1 MVRNKVGE
9 NMLVLGLTGNIGC
22 GKSSVSTIFME
33 NNIKVVDA
41 DIVARQIF
49 DDKNL
54 LNEVFS
60 TFGESIK
67 NQDGS
72 LNRRALGNIVFN
84 DDEKLILLNNL
95 THPKIK
101 QKILSKVE
109 EYKNQGEKIVVIDAA
124 LLIEDDYI
132 PYIQKLILITCR
144 KEIQINRIIAR
155 DNCTKEEAISRINS
169 QMSQEEKV
177 KFADYIIDNSN
188 SFEELQKKVLEL
200 ISVLQGERE

>member
-1 MVRNKVGE
+1 
-9 NMLVLGLTGNIGC
+9 MLVLGLTGNIGC

-49 DDKNL
+49 DDKGL

-60 TFGESIK
+60 TFGESIR

-144 KEIQINRIIAR
+144 EEIQINRIIAR

-169 QMSQEEKV
+169 QMSQEDKK

-188 SFEELQKKVLEL
+188 SFEELQEKVLEL
-200 ISVLQGERE
+200 ISVLQGEKE

>member
-1 MVRNKVGE
+1 
-9 NMLVLGLTGNIGC
+9 MLVLGLTGNIGC
-22 GKSSVSTIFME
+22 GKSSVSTIFMG

-109 EYKNQGEKIVVIDAA
+109 EYKNQGEKIVVIDSA

>member
-1 MVRNKVGE
+1 
-9 NMLVLGLTGNIGC
+9 MLVLGLTGNIGC

-60 TFGESIK
+60 TFGKSIR

-200 ISVLQGERE
+200 ISVLQGDRE

>member
-1 MVRNKVGE
+1 
-9 NMLVLGLTGNIGC
+9 MLVLGLTGNIGC

-72 LNRRALGNIVFN
+72 LNRRELGNILFN

>member
-1 MVRNKVGE
+1 
-9 NMLVLGLTGNIGC
+9 MLVLGLTGNIGC

-200 ISVLQGERE
+200 ISVLQG

>member
-1 MVRNKVGE
+1 
-9 NMLVLGLTGNIGC
+9 MLVLGLTGNIGC

-60 TFGESIK
+60 TFGKSIR

-95 THPKIK
+95 THTKIK

>member
-1 MVRNKVGE
+1 
-9 NMLVLGLTGNIGC
+9 MLVLGLTGNIGC

-169 QMSQEEKV
+169 QMSQEEKA

-188 SFEELQKKVLEL
+188 SFEELKKKVLEL

>member
-1 MVRNKVGE
+1 
-9 NMLVLGLTGNIGC
+9 MLVLGLTGNIGC

-188 SFEELQKKVLEL
+188 SFDELQKKVLEL

>member
-1 MVRNKVGE
+1 
-9 NMLVLGLTGNIGC
+9 MLVLGLTGNIGC

-49 DDKNL
+49 DDKNF